1 MPRKKRL
8 EPLRRHYSD
17 DLKERVIYQAFTL
30 GQKSAEIALNL
41 EIPLR
46 VVQRVKY
53 TWAQTGRVSQ
63 SRKFMGRPPLLSPL
77 QTKV

>member
-1 MPRKKRL
+1 MFVVLLHLTTTMPRKKRL

-30 GQKSAEIALNL
+30 GKKSAEIALNL

-46 VVQRVKY
+46 VVQ
-53 TWAQTGRVSQ
+53 
-63 SRKFMGRPPLLSPL
+63 
-77 QTKV
+77 